1 MAFITAP
8 HAPFAG
14 LRNAGRTVADVFT
27 AIHRAI
33 AASRE
38 ASALMYISDDQLRA
52 RGLARQDIGKHLVN
66 KYFAD

>member
-8 HAPFAG
+8 HTPFSG
-14 LRNAGRTVADVFT
+14 VRHAGRVVADVVASVFS
-27 AIHRAI
+27 AI

-38 ASALMYISDDQLRA
+38 ASSLMYASDKQLRA